1 MQEALFWKECQKT
14 LEKDFP
20 IEEYTTWIAPLA
32 LRENLGTNPLS
43 YSILAPNQFILG
55 WVEENY
61 SSFIKK
67 RLSDITQ
74 NEDLIITF
82 EVESGIRG

>member
-20 IEEYTTWIAPLA
+20 VEEYTTWIAPLA

-43 YSILAPNQFILG
+43 YSILAPNQFILS
-55 WVEENY
+55 WVQENY
-61 SSFIKK
+61 SAFIKQ

-74 NEDLIITF
+74 NEDLIIHLK
-82 EVESGIRG
+82 